1 MAMNCLL
8 AESDRVA
15 QAHRTRCVVFV
26 LIAVAVLVRVAGL
39 FRPLLGD
46 FATKN
51 VVYAMIAR
59 NWALGRASLFT
70 PTLDCLA
77 GGERS
82 WHLLEVPLPAYLAGL
97 CWQIGGGSLD
107 AWGRAISIAASAIS
121 VVLLYLLARRWHG
134 EPVGRAAAAIFA
146 LSPVSIVYGQSFMLE
161 ATVVALSLGTIWA
174 VDGWRVGRA
183 TWRLLL
189 AAVLFAALVLTK
201 IYMLS
206 LLLPIGW
213 LLVSRSTNV
222 QDEISPRNNDSYD
235 YFRALALPLGVL
247 LLAAVPALLW
257 CDYVLSIADPAAVTS
272 TRVFF
277 SLRESAASHG
287 WPHPLLT
294 QPGFYAGV
302 TRNLVTVALTP
313 VGALLLLAGLRHD
326 AWRRH
331 AVWLGAAALLLLVL
345 PRKFHEMNYYYL
357 VILPPL
363 AIVAALG
370 WEQIH
375 RRFGGRRTLVAVAC
389 LGALC
394 SLRYAVRP
402 AFVTP
407 AEDSMVVAAAER
419 IRAVTPADAWI
430 VTMHGSSIDLLYY
443 ADRKGVAIG
452 RDEPVLDQKLATLGK
467 SGAALL
473 AVAEMDFAQLPQRTR
488 DTLARQSLIESGPGY
503 RLYRLSNAGTIEL
516 AGRATK
522 VRE

>member
-1 MAMNCLL
+1 MNCLL
-8 AESDRVA
+8 AESERVA
-15 QAHRTRCVVFV
+15 QARRTRCVVLV

-70 PTLDCLA
+70 PTLDCLT

-97 CWQIGGGSLD
+97 CWQICGGSLD
-107 AWGRAISIAASAIS
+107 AWGRSISIAASAIS

-134 EPVGRAAAAIFA
+134 ELVGRAAAVIFA
-146 LSPVSIVYGQSFMLE
+146 LAPVSIVYGQSFMLE
-161 ATVVALSLGTIWA
+161 ASVVALSLGTIWA
-174 VDGWRVGRA
+174 GDGWCIGRPA
-183 TWRLLL
+183 WRLLL
-189 AAVLFAALVLTK
+189 AAVLFGVLVLTK
-201 IYMLS
+201 IYMLA

-213 LLVSRSTNV
+213 LLLRQNRMADQAIPGRHRDWKYYSRTLV
-222 QDEISPRNNDSYD
+222 P
-235 YFRALALPLGVL
+235 FGVL
-247 LLAAVPALLW
+247 LLAAIPALVW
-257 CDYVLSIADPAAVTS
+257 CGYALTIADPAAVTS
-272 TRVFF
+272 ARVFF

-302 TRNLVTVALTP
+302 ARNLVTVALTP
-313 VGALLLLAGLRHD
+313 VGALLLLAGLRHE

-357 VILPPL
+357 VVLPPL

-370 WEQIH
+370 WEQLH
-375 RRFGGRRTLVAVAC
+375 RRCGGRRTLVAVAC

-394 SLRYAVRP
+394 SLRYTVRP

-407 AEDSMVVAAAER
+407 AEDSMVVAAAQR

-443 ADRKGVAIG
+443 ADRKGVAIS
-452 RDEPVLDQKLATLGK
+452 RDEPVLDEKLATLGK

-473 AVAEMDFAQLPQRTR
+473 AVAEMDFALLPQRTR
-488 DTLARQSLIESGPGY
+488 DALARQSLIESGPGY

-516 AGRATK
+516 AGRAIK